1 LQYIAKNRHLFA
13 QQFGKLVDIS
23 DRTSGM
29 DKGYMKKEKIKLL
42 IIDDD
47 PKVGWILTEGL
58 EGSYDIQLAR
68 DGIEG
73 IQIASK
79 EKPQIILLDIK
90 MPGMSGIEVL
100 RKLKKADIPSEVI
113 MLSGHGE
120 TKYIVESIQLGAAE
134 FINKPFDVKEVEIH
148 LQSVLYKQEI
158 IKERDK
164 YKKLYKAKNQW
175 DTFVGD
181 SPKMIDVKNVIEQ
194 VADSELTVLI
204 RGESGTGKEIVARML
219 HSLSGRSSSSFTKVN
234 CAAIPR
240 DLLEAELFG
249 YEKGA
254 FTGAHKTKPGRFEVA
269 NKGTIF
275 LDEIGDMHLELQSK
289 LLQVLEQQ
297 EFVRVG
303 GIQNIKV
310 DVRIICATNRN
321 LEQAIADQK
330 FRDDL
335 FYRLN
340 EITLYLPQLAQRTGD
355 IPLLVDHF
363 LKKYNAQYKKEFPI
377 ISRDAIE
384 KLSNA
389 PWPGNVRQLENV
401 IKQIV
406 VREDENIIE
415 ELLQAGALQANNFTN
430 NNVVNTTVPVAVP
443 VPVAAGNFEEE
454 NSAEKDYSLKKRV
467 SQAIMKE
474 EKALISEVLNK
485 VNWNRRKASEILGVS
500 YRSLLYKI
508 KEYRINEM
516 N

>member
-1 LQYIAKNRHLFA
+1 
-13 QQFGKLVDIS
+13 
-23 DRTSGM
+23 
-29 DKGYMKKEKIKLL
+29 MKKDKVKLL

-58 EGSYDIQLAR
+58 EGQYDILLAR
-68 DGIEG
+68 DGVEG
-73 IQIASK
+73 IQVASK
-79 EKPQIILLDIK
+79 ENPGLILLDIK
-90 MPGMSGIEVL
+90 MPGMDGIEVL
-100 RKLKKADIPSEVI
+100 RKLKKAEVPSEVI

-134 FINKPFDVKEVEIH
+134 FITKPFDVKEVEIH
-148 LQSVLYKQEI
+148 LQSVLEKSHLRNK
-158 IKERDK
+158 IKEYEKELKSR
-164 YKKLYKAKNQW
+164 NQYEA
-175 DTFVGD
+175 FIGD
-181 SPKMIDVKNVIEQ
+181 SAKMLEVKNIIEQ
-194 VADSELTVLI
+194 VADSDLTVLI

-219 HSLSGRSSSSFTKVN
+219 HNLSGRSSLSFTKVN

-275 LDEIGDMHLELQSK
+275 LDEIGDMHMDLQSK

-321 LEQAIADQK
+321 LEHAIAEQR

-340 EITLYLPQLAQRTGD
+340 EITIPLPPLRERLDD

-363 LKKYNAQYKKEFPI
+363 LKKYNAIYKKDYPI
-377 ISRDAIE
+377 VTTDTMQM
-384 KLSNA
+384 LSDFH
-389 PWPGNVRQLENV
+389 WPGNVRQLENV

-406 VREDENIIE
+406 VREDENIIDA
-415 ELLQAGALQANNFTN
+415 LLKAGSAMPTAGQMMPMSENPQPSYQGKKDP
-430 NNVVNTTVPVAVP
+430 VNED
-443 VPVAAGNFEEE
+443 G
-454 NSAEKDYSLKKRV
+454 EKDYSLKKRV
-467 SQAIMKE
+467 SKAIEKE
-474 EKALISEVLNK
+474 EKALIAEVLNK
-485 VNWNRRKASEILGVS
+485 VNWNRRKASDILGVS

-508 KEYRINEM
+508 KEYKINEM
-516 N
+516 NSQ

>member
-1 LQYIAKNRHLFA
+1 
-13 QQFGKLVDIS
+13 
-23 DRTSGM
+23 
-29 DKGYMKKEKIKLL
+29 MKKDKVKLL

-58 EGSYDIQLAR
+58 EGQYDIMLAR
-68 DGIEG
+68 DGVEG
-73 IQIASK
+73 IQVASK
-79 EKPQIILLDIK
+79 ESPGLILLDIK
-90 MPGMSGIEVL
+90 MPGMDGIEVL
-100 RKLKKADIPSEVI
+100 RKLKKAEVPSEVI

-134 FINKPFDVKEVEIH
+134 FITKPFDVKEVEIH
-148 LQSVLYKQEI
+148 LQSVLEKSHLRNK
-158 IKERDK
+158 IKEYEKELKSR
-164 YKKLYKAKNQW
+164 NQYES
-175 DTFVGD
+175 FVGD
-181 SPKMIDVKNVIEQ
+181 SAKMVEVKNIIEQ
-194 VADSELTVLI
+194 VADSDLTVLI

-219 HSLSGRSSSSFTKVN
+219 HNLSGRSSLSFTKVN

-240 DLLEAELFG
+240 ELLEAELFG

-321 LEQAIADQK
+321 LEQAIGDQR

-340 EITLYLPQLAQRTGD
+340 EITIPLPPLRERFDD

-363 LKKYNAQYKKEFPI
+363 LKKYNAMYKKDYPI
-377 ISRDAIE
+377 ISGETIQ
-384 KLSNA
+384 KLSA
-389 PWPGNVRQLENV
+389 FHWPGNVRQLENV

-406 VREDENIIE
+406 VREDENIVE
-415 ELLQAGALQANNFTN
+415 ALLKAGSAMPTTPQAMPQ
-430 NNVVNTTVPVAVP
+430 VVNSQIQAPSAN
-443 VPVAAGNFEEE
+443 AAEDDPG
-454 NSAEKDYSLKKRV
+454 EKDYSLKKRV
-467 SQAIMKE
+467 SKAIERE
-474 EKALISEVLNK
+474 EKALIAEVLNK

-508 KEYRINEM
+508 KEYKINEM
-516 N
+516 NSR